1 MRSGGKMD
9 ETNKKLLALLRED
22 ARMSAAALGQ
32 KLGLSRTAV
41 RERMKRLE
49 RDKIILGY
57 TVIASAPEDA
67 NVVTAILSIQI
78 SQRPCAPVLAKLRCV
93 EGLVA
98 CYSTAGEVDAVMI
111 VETVNTQSF
120 TALIDQISAIPGI
133 GSVEAMISL
142 SREFPPS
149 G

>member
-1 MRSGGKMD
+1 MD

-57 TVIASAPEDA
+57 TVLASTPEDA
-67 NVVTAILSIQI
+67 HVITAPRSCR
-78 SQRPCAPVLAKLRCV
+78 SKLVSARARQFWQSCV
-93 EGLVA
+93 AWKGW
-98 CYSTAGEVDAVMI
+98 
-111 VETVNTQSF
+111 
-120 TALIDQISAIPGI
+120 
-133 GSVEAMISL
+133 
-142 SREFPPS
+142 
-149 G
+149 

>member
-1 MRSGGKMD
+1 MD

-57 TVIASAPEDA
+57 TVLASRPEVA
-67 NVVTAILSIQI
+67 HVITAILSIQI

-98 CYSTAGEVDAVMI
+98 CYSTAREVDAVMI
-111 VETVNTQSF
+111 VEAANTLSL
-120 TALIDQISAIPGI
+120 TALIDQISAISSI